1 MKENKKTLNQDE
13 VIEMVDIL
21 MEYFGRNTEGEL
33 KNDPFYDFDKLFFLA
48 VCFLIVETSDE
59 TEQSISKVNELA
71 NKFHNDEELNE
82 FHRVFEIHR
91 SAKPESLAVQYYDR
105 FIQSVDKIIASVLV
119 IISVRFQTFLFIPDE
134 KCHFRRD
141 FTFAE
146 ILNMGKEEVRQRV
159 EDEAQ
164 WYKSVKKRGSHS
176 KRR

>member
-1 MKENKKTLNQDE
+1 MKENKTTLTQDE
-13 VIEMVDIL
+13 VIEMVDVL
-21 MEYFGRNTEGEL
+21 MEYFGRGAEGEL
-33 KNDPFYDFDKLFFLA
+33 MIEPFYDYDKLFFLA
-48 VCFLIVETSDE
+48 VCFLIAETADE

-82 FHRVFEIHR
+82 FHRAFEIHR

-105 FIQSVDKIIASVLV
+105 FIQTVDKVIVTVLLD
-119 IISVRFQTFLFIPDE
+119 ISVRFRNFLFIPDE
-134 KCHFRRD
+134 RCKFRRD